1 MVNKKNGCGIGFMFV
16 SITVEKYNDIVC
28 FHNSV
33 SEFYFKIMMKIT

>member
-1 MVNKKNGCGIGFMFV
+1 MVNKKNGGGIGFMFV

-33 SEFYFKIMMKIT
+33 SKFYFKIMMKIT

>member
-1 MVNKKNGCGIGFMFV
+1 MFV
-16 SITVEKYNDIVC
+16 SIKVEKYNDIVC